1 MSETNDRMDILCPT
15 CGEVSLT
22 KEDLE
27 GMTILKD
34 GALIMTFSCPTCGR
48 AMAYE
53 IPFADDEDSDFSP
66 LLDSMCEL
74 TFVSRDELIEID
86 FDDLEGELEEL
97 VEEAEAAVEEAGAE
111 LEEAEAAV
119 EETEAIVE
127 EAVVEAE
134 VEVEAEEPELEA
146 EEPIEPQPEVEAE
159 LEDPKEEAKAPASPL
174 DYGLMAET
182 VAEPEELAE
191 PVEAPAKPEAAA
203 EPDPTADVRNLF
215 EKMDQCKDVSNVIG
229 EPTAP
234 PKPDLGDMVPDID
247 GEKPVAPPPVSKV
260 PERGVTD
267 ADGNKVI
274 LNYSTTP
281 NSGMVV
287 MGYQI
292 RPKER
297 RASKMT
303 LSEFEK
309 AQLEYFHRQLE
320 QLGSVDEAIDEI
332 DSGYRPSEDE

>member
-1 MSETNDRMDILCPT
+1 MSETNDRMDILCPN

-97 VEEAEAAVEEAGAE
+97 VEEAGAE
-111 LEEAEAAV
+111 LEEAESAA
-119 EETEAIVE
+119 EEAENKVE
-127 EAVVEAE
+127 EAVGEDGEPEPDAE
-134 VEVEAEEPELEA
+134 PESEPEPEPELEV
-146 EEPIEPQPEVEAE
+146 EPEPEPETT
-159 LEDPKEEAKAPASPL
+159 ASPL
-174 DYGLMAET
+174 DCGLMAET

-191 PVEAPAKPEAAA
+191 PVEAPVEPE
-203 EPDPTADVRNLF
+203 ESVGSDPAADVRTLF

-229 EPTAP
+229 EPTTP
-234 PKPDLGDMVPDID
+234 PKPDLGDTVPSID
-247 GEKPVAPPPVSKV
+247 GERPVAPPPVSKV

-297 RASKMT
+297 RTSKMT